1 MPNYYDVLEIAHDA
15 DDQAIKKAYMKLSLK
30 YHPDRNPQNLEEAT
44 SKFQEI
50 NAAYEVL
57 KDPHTRMRY
66 NSEMSGGGFHDQS
79 QDINDIFNMMFGGG
93 MPGVQVFHMGP
104 RGMNRGMSSPFGGMN
119 MGGMNM
125 GGMNMG
131 GMNMGGMNMMGGM
144 GGMNMGGMNMMGGM
158 GGMNMG
164 GMNINIVP
172 DIFEDHFFQQFHR
185 QAPHNNTISP
195 IVKEVIISLEQAYT
209 GTAVFIEIERAI
221 VQNGMQMSE
230 IESVSINVPRGIR
243 DNETLL
249 LTGKG
254 NSTEHTVGDLHI
266 LVKIENK
273 TIFEQQGDDLYMKK
287 KITLKEA
294 LCGFAF
300 DIKHLNGKLLQFNNI
315 VNPSIIK
322 PNFKKV
328 VEGLGM
334 IRDNKQ
340 GNLIIQFDIMFPE
353 ALTRE
358 QITQLNGILV

>member
-1 MPNYYDVLEIAHDA
+1 MSMPNYYDVLEIAHDA

-44 SKFQEI
+44 STFQEI

-131 GMNMGGMNMMGGM
+131 GMN
-144 GGMNMGGMNMMGGM
+144 
-158 GGMNMG
+158 
-164 GMNINIVP
+164 INIVP

-185 QAPHNNTISP
+185 QAPHNNTIAP

-254 NSTEHTVGDLHI
+254 NSNEHTVGDLHI

-353 ALTRE
+353 TLTRE

>member
-44 SKFQEI
+44 STFQEI

-131 GMNMGGMNMMGGM
+131 GMN
-144 GGMNMGGMNMMGGM
+144 
-158 GGMNMG
+158 
-164 GMNINIVP
+164 INIVP

-185 QAPHNNTISP
+185 QAPHNNTIAP

-254 NSTEHTVGDLHI
+254 NSNEHTVGDLHI

-353 ALTRE
+353 TLTRE

>member
-1 MPNYYDVLEIAHDA
+1 MSMPNYYDVLEIAHDA

-104 RGMNRGMSSPFGGMN
+104 RGMNRGMSSPF
-119 MGGMNM
+119 
-125 GGMNMG
+125 
-131 GMNMGGMNMMGGM
+131 

>member
-1 MPNYYDVLEIAHDA
+1 MSMPNYYDVLEIAHDA
-15 DDQAIKKAYMKLSLK
+15 DEQSIKKAYMKLSLK

-44 SKFQEI
+44 RKFQEI

-131 GMNMGGMNMMGGM
+131 GMNMGGMNM
-144 GGMNMGGMNMMGGM
+144 

-172 DIFEDHFFQQFHR
+172 DIFDDHFFQQFHR
-185 QAPHNNTISP
+185 QAPHNNTIAP
-195 IVKEVIISLEQAYT
+195 IVKEVIISLEQAYI
-209 GTAVFIEIERAI
+209 GTAIFIEMERAI
-221 VQNGMQMSE
+221 VCNGMQMAE
-230 IESVSINVPRGIR
+230 IESVSVHIPRGVR
-243 DNETLL
+243 DNETIVVN
-249 LTGKG
+249 GKG
-254 NSTEHTVGDLHI
+254 NANEHTVGDLHI

-273 TIFEQQGDDLYMKK
+273 TIFERQGDDLYVKK

-358 QITQLNGILV
+358 QIEQLNAISF

>member
-1 MPNYYDVLEIAHDA
+1 MSMPNYYDVLEIAHDA

-44 SKFQEI
+44 RKFQEI

-125 GGMNMG
+125 GGMN
-131 GMNMGGMNMMGGM
+131 
-144 GGMNMGGMNMMGGM
+144 M

-340 GNLIIQFDIMFPE
+340 GNLIIQFDIMFPDI
-353 ALTRE
+353 LTRE

>member
-44 SKFQEI
+44 RKFQEI

-119 MGGMNM
+119 MGGMN
-125 GGMNMG
+125 
-131 GMNMGGMNMMGGM
+131 
-144 GGMNMGGMNMMGGM
+144 M

-340 GNLIIQFDIMFPE
+340 GNLIIQFDIMFPDI
-353 ALTRE
+353 LTRE